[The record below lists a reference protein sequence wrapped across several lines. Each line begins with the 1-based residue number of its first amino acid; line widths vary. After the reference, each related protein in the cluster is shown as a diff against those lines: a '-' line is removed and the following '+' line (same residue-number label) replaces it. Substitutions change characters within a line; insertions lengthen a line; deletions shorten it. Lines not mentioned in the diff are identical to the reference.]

1 MTHLRIVISRRTV
14 RFLLLFYFA
23 LLAQAGCIETE
34 NSLSESGDKETDYRT
49 VVNVLNDCDGK
60 FYSSF
65 VLVKDRASADYMLKC
80 LSDTTNQLS
89 ETIAKFK
96 SLPPL
101 EAPENLKY
109 VQLITDEELDYK
121 SMLQSPPPPAIAAE
135 MVEAVEVY
143 MAKHLEFVMKFGLVI
158 KPEQL
163 TEENKLRFQNK

>member
-1 MTHLRIVISRRTV
+1 M
-14 RFLLLFYFA
+14 
-23 LLAQAGCIETE
+23 
-34 NSLSESGDKETDYRT
+34 
-49 VVNVLNDCDGK
+49 
-60 FYSSF
+60 
-65 VLVKDRASADYMLKC
+65 
-80 LSDTTNQLS
+80 
-89 ETIAKFK
+89 
-96 SLPPL
+96 
-101 EAPENLKY
+101 KY